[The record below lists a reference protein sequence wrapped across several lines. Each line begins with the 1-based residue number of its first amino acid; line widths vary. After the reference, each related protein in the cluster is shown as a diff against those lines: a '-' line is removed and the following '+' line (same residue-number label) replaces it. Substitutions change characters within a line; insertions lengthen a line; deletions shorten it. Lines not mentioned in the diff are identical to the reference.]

1 MLSIQ
6 VDYNAG
12 IDKKHDFMAEK
23 LKILKFPDPRLRTV
37 AEKVKKFDK
46 SLEKLSEDMLH
57 TMYEGNGIGLAATQV
72 NKHIRLIV
80 MDLSEERND
89 PRIFINPSY
98 KILPD
103 HNLFEFEEGCLSIPG
118 FNETISRPDKIDLNW
133 QDIDGINHSESPEGL
148 LTVCIQHEID
158 HLDGKLMVDYISTLK
173 RDRIKNKLLKDF
185 KRK

>member
-1 MLSIQ
+1 M
-6 VDYNAG
+6 A
-12 IDKKHDFMAEK
+12 KKMQ
-23 LKILKFPDPRLRTV
+23 ILIFPDSRLRKV
-37 AEKVKKFDK
+37 ATEVIKFDK
-46 SLEKLSEDMLH
+46 SLQNLAEDMLE
-57 TMYEGNGIGLAATQV
+57 TMYDANGIGLAATQV
-72 NKHIRLIV
+72 DKHIRLIV

-89 PRIFINPSY
+89 PRVFINPSY

-118 FNETISRPDKIDLNW
+118 FNETISRPDKIDLKW

-185 KRK
+185 NRK